1 MDMHSEEKHEQ
12 NPHVREARQH
22 ARAAREEFSRAV
34 EGLLP
39 PHFAEHRRAAQRE
52 WLMAVR
58 SMVNA
63 ALERIDRAESETR
76 TPPQA

>member
-1 MDMHSEEKHEQ
+1 MDMHDEERHEH
-12 NPHVREARQH
+12 NPHIHEARQH
-22 ARAAREEFSRAV
+22 ARAARDEFSKAV
-34 EGLLP
+34 EGLFP
-39 PHFAEHRRAAQRE
+39 PRFAEHRRAAQRE